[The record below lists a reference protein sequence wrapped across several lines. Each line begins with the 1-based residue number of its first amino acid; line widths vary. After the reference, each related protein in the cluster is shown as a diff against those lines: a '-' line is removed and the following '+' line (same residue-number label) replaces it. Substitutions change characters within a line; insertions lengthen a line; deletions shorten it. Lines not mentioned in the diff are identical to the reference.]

1 MYLIKQMYDA
11 TVTTKGMFAHR
22 EIVRVWAFDRVHAK
36 RVLEEQGY
44 REVAVH

>member
-1 MYLIKQMYDA
+1 MIQKQMYDA
-11 TVTTKGMFAHR
+11 TVTTKGMFGKR
-22 EIVRVWAFDRVHAK
+22 EIVRIYAYDRVHAK

>member
-1 MYLIKQMYDA
+1 MIQKQMYDA
-11 TVTTKGMFAHR
+11 TVTTKGAFGRR
-22 EIVRVWAFDRVHAK
+22 EIVRVMAFDRVHAK